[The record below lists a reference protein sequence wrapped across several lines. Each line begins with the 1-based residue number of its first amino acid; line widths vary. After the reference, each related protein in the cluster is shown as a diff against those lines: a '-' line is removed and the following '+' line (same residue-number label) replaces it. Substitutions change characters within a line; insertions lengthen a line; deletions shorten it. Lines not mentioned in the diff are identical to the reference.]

1 MERSGLN
8 VLLALRE
15 LSADYTLCTCS
26 MYVYMQIEGPTLSFA
41 KQAILDT
48 SASVPSV

>member
-15 LSADYTLCTCS
+15 LSADYTLCS